1 MTQLERTTSTSWAL
15 AIVQALEL
23 EGLEG
28 SELFARLGLD
38 HGLLADPDARIPQD
52 QMTRLWELA
61 VELSGN
67 PSIGLS
73 MARVIRPAHF
83 NVVGFALLSSAN
95 LREGV
100 ARLVRY
106 QRIIGEASDMTL
118 VQSPESYTV
127 ELHIHGDSVPAP
139 RQSHDAAL
147 AYLLAFFRWMTGSH
161 IVPLQ
166 VSFAYPQPADTRA
179 HEALFLCPLVF
190 GAASY
195 SMRFAR
201 GVMDAKLA
209 SGNATLAQM
218 HDQFAGDYL
227 ARFEQTRVTH
237 QARQVLC
244 RLLPQGEPKR
254 QTVASELRMS
264 TRTLQRRLQEEHT
277 SFQQLLDETRRELA
291 IQLLRQRRLT
301 LLEVAYLLG
310 FADPSN
316 FFRAF
321 KRWFGMPPGQYREQH
336 LDAGTTESRPPGDPA

>member
-1 MTQLERTTSTSWAL
+1 MAYPERTTSSSWAL
-15 AIVQALEL
+15 AIIQALEL
-23 EGLEG
+23 EGLDG
-28 SELFARLGLD
+28 PALFAQLGLD
-38 HGLLADPDARIPQD
+38 YAMLADPDARIAQD
-52 QMTRLWELA
+52 QMTRLWALA
-61 VELSGN
+61 VQSSNN
-67 PSIGLS
+67 PAIGLS

-83 NVVGFALLSSAN
+83 NVVSFALLSSTN
-95 LREGV
+95 LREGL

-106 QRIIGEASDMTL
+106 QRIIGEASDMSL
-118 VQSPESYTV
+118 KQSPDSYTL

-166 VSFAYPQPADTRA
+166 AGFAYEQPADTGPY
-179 HEALFLCPLVF
+179 EQLFQCPLTF
-190 GAASY
+190 GADSY
-195 SMRFAR
+195 SMQFAR
-201 GVMDAKLA
+201 SVMDAKLT
-209 SGNATLAQM
+209 SGNASLAQM

-254 QTVASELRMS
+254 QAVASALGMS

-291 IQLLRQRRLT
+291 MQFLRQRRLT

-321 KRWFGMPPGQYREQH
+321 KRWFGMPPGQYRETH
-336 LDAGTTESRPPGDPA
+336 LDRETSEADNTGDST

>member
-1 MTQLERTTSTSWAL
+1 MSQLERTTSSSWAL
-15 AIVQALEL
+15 AIVQALEV
-23 EGLEG
+23 EGLDG
-28 SELFARLGLD
+28 PALFAQLGLD
-38 HGLLADPDARIPQD
+38 YALLSDPDARIAQD
-52 QMTRLWELA
+52 QMTALWELA
-61 VELSGN
+61 VQRSGN
-67 PSIGLS
+67 PSIGLN

-83 NVVGFALLSSAN
+83 NVVGFALLSSVN
-95 LREGV
+95 LREGL

-106 QRIIGEASDMTL
+106 QRIIGEAADMSL
-118 VQSPESYTV
+118 IQSPDSYTM
-127 ELHIHGDSVPAP
+127 ELHIHGDTVPAP
-139 RQSHDAAL
+139 RQSHDAAM
-147 AYLLAFFRWMTGSH
+147 AYLLAFFRWMTGSN
-161 IVPLQ
+161 ILPLE
-166 VSFAYPQPADTRA
+166 VAFTYHQPDDLGA
-179 HEALFLCPLVF
+179 HEALFQCPLVF
-190 GAASY
+190 GADRY

-201 GVMDAKLA
+201 SVMDAKLA
-209 SGNATLAQM
+209 SGNATLGQL

-254 QTVASELRMS
+254 QTVASALSMS

-291 IQLLRQRRLT
+291 MQLLRQRNLT

-321 KRWFGMPPGQYREQH
+321 KRWFGMPPGQYRERH
-336 LDAGTTESRPPGDPA
+336 LDRNPADAKHFGGSA

>member
-1 MTQLERTTSTSWAL
+1 MTQLERTTSSSWAL

-23 EGLEG
+23 EGLKG
-28 SELFARLGLD
+28 PELFARLD
-38 HGLLADPDARIPQD
+38 MDYQLLSDPDARIAQD
-52 QMTRLWELA
+52 QMTALWGLA

-67 PSIGLS
+67 PSVGLN
-73 MARVIRPAHF
+73 MARVIRPGHF
-83 NVVGFALLSSAN
+83 NVVGFALLSSVN
-95 LREGV
+95 LREGL

-118 VQSPESYTV
+118 QQSPDSYTI
-127 ELHIHGDSVPAP
+127 ELHIHGDKVPAP

-147 AYLLAFFRWMTGSH
+147 AYLIGFFRWMTGTH
-161 IVPLQ
+161 ILPLQ
-166 VSFAYPQPADTRA
+166 VTFAYEQPDDIRV
-179 HEALFLCPLVF
+179 HEALFQCPMVF
-190 GAASY
+190 GAPCF

-201 GVMDAKLA
+201 EIMDARLA

-254 QTVASELRMS
+254 QTVASALSMS

-291 IQLLRQRRLT
+291 MQLLRQRRLT

-336 LDAGTTESRPPGDPA
+336 IDRKPAETDSTGDQA

>member
-1 MTQLERTTSTSWAL
+1 MTQLERTTSSSWAL

-23 EGLEG
+23 TGLVGED
-28 SELFARLGLD
+28 LFAKLGMD
-38 HGLLADPDARIPQD
+38 HALLNDPDARIPQD
-52 QMTRLWELA
+52 QMTGLWGLA
-61 VELSGN
+61 VELSDD
-67 PSIGLS
+67 PAIGLN

-83 NVVGFALLSSAN
+83 NVVGFALLSSTN

-106 QRIIGEASDMTL
+106 QRIIGEASDISL
-118 VQSPESYTV
+118 SPSPDSYTM

-147 AYLLAFFRWMTGSH
+147 AYILAFFRWMTGEH

-166 VSFAYPQPADTRA
+166 VSFAYSQPADTGPYER
-179 HEALFLCPLVF
+179 LFQCPLSF
-190 GAASY
+190 GASHY
-195 SMRFAR
+195 SMSFAR
-201 GVMDAKLA
+201 EVMDAKLA

-227 ARFEQTRVTH
+227 ARFEHTRVTH

-254 QTVASELRMS
+254 QAVASALSMS
-264 TRTLQRRLQEEHT
+264 TRTLQRRLQEENT
-277 SFQQLLDETRRELA
+277 SFQHLLDETRRELA
-291 IQLLRQRRLT
+291 MQLLRQRRLT

-321 KRWFGMPPGQYREQH
+321 KRWFGMPPGQYREQY
-336 LDAGTTESRPPGDPA
+336 LERKTPDPDITGEPG

>member
-1 MTQLERTTSTSWAL
+1 MTQLERTTSSNWAL

-23 EGLEG
+23 EGLVG
-28 SELFARLGLD
+28 KDLFATLGMN
-38 HGLLADPDARIPQD
+38 HELLADPDARIPQD

-61 VELSGN
+61 VQLSNN
-67 PSIGLS
+67 PAIGLN

-83 NVVGFALLSSAN
+83 NVVGFALLSSTN
-95 LREGV
+95 LREGL

-106 QRIIGEASDMTL
+106 QRIIGEASDMSL
-118 VQSPESYTV
+118 LQSPDSYTM
-127 ELHIHGDSVPAP
+127 ELHIHGDTVPAP
-139 RQSHDAAL
+139 RQSHDAAM
-147 AYLLAFFRWMTGSH
+147 AYMIAFFRWMTGEQ

-166 VSFAYPQPADTRA
+166 VSLAYPQPADISSY
-179 HEALFLCPLVF
+179 EALFQCPLVF
-190 GAASY
+190 GASIY
-195 SMRFAR
+195 SMSFAR
-201 GVMDAKLA
+201 EVMDAKLA
-209 SGNATLAQM
+209 SGNTTLAQM

-254 QTVASELRMS
+254 QSVASALSMS
-264 TRTLQRRLQEEHT
+264 TRTLQRRLQEENT
-277 SFQQLLDETRRELA
+277 SFQHLMDETRRELA
-291 IQLLRQRRLT
+291 MQLLRQRRLT

-336 LDAGTTESRPPGDPA
+336 LESKMPNLNDTGDPD

>member
-1 MTQLERTTSTSWAL
+1 MTRLERTTSSNWAL

-23 EGLEG
+23 EGLVGED
-28 SELFARLGLD
+28 LFAQLGMNYA
-38 HGLLADPDARIPQD
+38 LLSDPDARIPQD
-52 QMTRLWELA
+52 QMTRLWDLA
-61 VELSGN
+61 VQLSSN
-67 PSIGLS
+67 PAIGLN
-73 MARVIRPAHF
+73 MARVVRPAHF
-83 NVVGFALLSSAN
+83 SVVGFALLSSTN

-106 QRIIGEASDMTL
+106 QRIIGEASDMSL
-118 VQSPESYTV
+118 SQSPDSYTM
-127 ELHIHGDSVPAP
+127 ELHIHGDTVPAP

-147 AYLLAFFRWMTGSH
+147 AYMLAFFRWMTGEH

-166 VSFAYPQPADTRA
+166 MSFAYPQPADISPY
-179 HEALFLCPLVF
+179 EALFQCSLVF
-190 GAASY
+190 GSSHY
-195 SMRFAR
+195 SMSFAR
-201 GVMDAKLA
+201 SVMDARLA

-254 QTVASELRMS
+254 QSVASALSMS
-264 TRTLQRRLQEEHT
+264 TRTLQRRLQEENT
-277 SFQQLLDETRRELA
+277 SFQHLLDETRRELA
-291 IQLLRQRRLT
+291 MQLLRQRRLT

-336 LDAGTTESRPPGDPA
+336 LESQIPNVNNTGDPG

>member
-1 MTQLERTTSTSWAL
+1 MSYPERTTSSSWAL
-15 AIVQALEL
+15 AIIQALEL
-23 EGLEG
+23 EGLDG
-28 SELFARLGLD
+28 PTLFAQLGLD
-38 HGLLADPDARIPQD
+38 YAMLADPDARIAQD
-52 QMTRLWELA
+52 QMTHLWELA
-61 VELSGN
+61 VQSSGN
-67 PSIGLS
+67 PAIGLS

-83 NVVGFALLSSAN
+83 NVVSFALLSSTN
-95 LREGV
+95 LREGL

-106 QRIIGEASDMTL
+106 QRIIGEASDMSL
-118 VQSPESYTV
+118 KQSPDSYTL
-127 ELHIHGDSVPAP
+127 ELHIHGDSVPAS

-147 AYLLAFFRWMTGSH
+147 AYLLAFFRWMTGLH

-166 VSFAYPQPADTRA
+166 VGFAYEQPADMGPY
-179 HEALFLCPLVF
+179 EQLFQCPLTF

-195 SMRFAR
+195 SMQFAR
-201 GVMDAKLA
+201 SVMDAKLA
-209 SGNATLAQM
+209 SGNVALAQM

-254 QTVASELRMS
+254 QAVATALSMS

-291 IQLLRQRRLT
+291 MQLLRQRRLT

-321 KRWFGMPPGQYREQH
+321 KRWFGMPPGQYRETH
-336 LDAGTTESRPPGDPA
+336 LDRETPEADNTGDSA

>member
-1 MTQLERTTSTSWAL
+1 MTKLERTTSSSWAL
-15 AIVQALEL
+15 AIVHALEL
-23 EGLEG
+23 EGLDAR
-28 SELFARLGLD
+28 ELFAQLGMDYAVL
-38 HGLLADPDARIPQD
+38 GDPDARIAQD

-61 VELSGN
+61 VQLSGN
-67 PSIGLS
+67 PSIGLN

-83 NVVGFALLSSAN
+83 NVVGFALLSSVN
-95 LREGV
+95 LREGL

-106 QRIIGEASDMTL
+106 QRIIGEASDMSLT
-118 VQSPESYTV
+118 QSPDSYTM

-147 AYLLAFFRWMTGSH
+147 AYLLSFFRWMTGSH
-161 IVPLQ
+161 ILPLR
-166 VSFAYPQPADTRA
+166 VDFAYPQPDDISA
-179 HEALFLCPLVF
+179 HEALFQCPLGF
-190 GAASY
+190 GAGSY

-201 GVMDAKLA
+201 SVMDAKLA

-227 ARFEQTRVTH
+227 ARFEQARVTH

-254 QTVASELRMS
+254 QTVASALSMS

-291 IQLLRQRRLT
+291 MQLLRQRNLT

-336 LDAGTTESRPPGDPA
+336 LDRKAPETGHTGDPA